1 MACLV
6 ARYFFW
12 LAQIWQLAR
21 VTPVMKK
28 IIMFL
33 MLGALPLVAQQ
44 KVWSLDV
51 TDVLANAVADST
63 QVQINPSSSAWV
75 LVQNETSAKLVRVG
89 REGKVVKYT
98 LPASESDYSFRIS
111 SENKCVVQ
119 SGRLVTT
126 LTYKKI
132 EDPVTRKKAMGW
144 QQKDIEL
151 PEDEDETGF
160 EVAYDREEQRIN
172 NHVWYLTQDASGILQ
187 QVVLR
192 EVP

>member
-1 MACLV
+1 
-6 ARYFFW
+6 
-12 LAQIWQLAR
+12 
-21 VTPVMKK
+21 MKK

>member
-1 MACLV
+1 MKQILMAL
-6 ARYFFW
+6 
-12 LAQIWQLAR
+12 L
-21 VTPVMKK
+21 
-28 IIMFL
+28 
-33 MLGALPLVAQQ
+33 LGALPLCAQE

-51 TDVLANAVADST
+51 TDVLAGARADAT

-75 LVQNETSAKLVRVG
+75 IVQNDTTAKIVRVG
-89 REGKVVKYT
+89 KEGKVVKYS
-98 LPASESDYSFRIS
+98 LPASEADYSFRIS

-132 EDPVTRKKAMGW
+132 EDPVTGKKAMGW
-144 QQKDIEL
+144 KQNDITL
-151 PEDEDETGF
+151 PEDEEEEGL

-172 NHVWYLTQDASGILQ
+172 NHVWYLTQDAAGVLQ